1 MQRLRSLFNR
11 EKNANGTVTYFLTF
25 CDSIANTGF
34 DNPQLATEGY
44 MKNVAVYNCV
54 SRIAD
59 QVSQINLKLFSV
71 DSSGSLSKEI
81 EQHELLN
88 LLKNPYPTMRKSTFI
103 NRLVSHRLIYGNYY
117 VEKIYNPR
125 NGVYQKR
132 KPIQI
137 RPLRPDYMNVIE
149 GQNGINS
156 EYRYTP
162 EHGQAISFQVT
173 AIGLSNIIHGMN
185 FNPNNDFMGM
195 SPMLAAGY
203 SIDTHNE
210 ISKQNFRLVKNGV
223 RPSGILTIPSGVS
236 LDESQKKLLKAD
248 LKEKY
253 QGATNSGEPLVL
265 NNGMTWTQISINSN
279 DSEINQ
285 VKKDVTH
292 EIALAYKTPLELM
305 NTEPAKYD
313 NLNAAWEQLYN
324 DMVLPIANDIV
335 EELNSDLVPFYGDNL
350 ILVADFGHTKVMREA
365 KLNLHEKLNT
375 INHLTP
381 NEKRKLTDF
390 EPIEGGD
397 ELKQSSPAPT
407 QQQNEYIAGQMLD
420 GLTYGEAVAM
430 ERLIY
435 GER

>member
-1 MQRLRSLFNR
+1 
-11 EKNANGTVTYFLTF
+11 
-25 CDSIANTGF
+25 
-34 DNPQLATEGY
+34 
-44 MKNVAVYNCV
+44 MKNIAVYNCV
-54 SRIAD
+54 TRIAD
-59 QVSQINLKLFSV
+59 QVSQMKFKLFST
-71 DSSGSLSKEI
+71 DSSGSLSKKI

-88 LLKNPYPTMRKSTFI
+88 ILNNPYPTMRKSTFL

-137 RPLRPDYMNVIE
+137 RPLRPDYMNVVE

-162 EHGQAISFQVT
+162 EHGQALTFQVT
-173 AIGLSNIIHGMN
+173 ALGLSNIIHGMS
-185 FNPNNDFMGM
+185 FNPSNDFMGM
-195 SPMLAAGY
+195 SPMLPAGY

-253 QGATNSGEPLVL
+253 QGATNTGEPLVL
-265 NNGMTWTQISINSN
+265 NNGMTWTKISINAS
-279 DSEINQ
+279 DSEINN

-305 NTEPAKYD
+305 NTSPAKYD
-313 NLNAAWEQLYN
+313 NLNAAWEQLYY
-324 DMVLPIANDIV
+324 DMVLPISNDII
-335 EELNSDLVPFYGDNL
+335 EELNADLVPFYGENL
-350 ILVADFGHTKVMREA
+350 VLISDFDHTKVMRESN
-365 KLNLHEKLNT
+365 LNLHARLNT

-381 NEKRKLTDF
+381 NEKRAMTNV
-390 EPIEGGD
+390 EPIDGGD
-397 ELKQSSPAPT
+397 ELKQTSTPT
-407 QQQNEYIAGQMLD
+407 QQQNEYIAEQMRD
-420 GLTYGEAVAM
+420 GLTYNEAVAM
-430 ERLIY
+430 GKLIY
-435 GER
+435 GE

>member
-1 MQRLRSLFNR
+1 MQKLRSLFNR
-11 EKNANGTVTYFLTF
+11 EKNANGTVTYFLTIG
-25 CDSIANTGF
+25 DSIVNTSF
-34 DNPQLATEGY
+34 DNPKLATEGY
-44 MKNVAVYNCV
+44 MKNIAVYNCI

-59 QVSQINLKLFSV
+59 QVSQMNMKLFQT
-71 DSSGSLSKEI
+71 DSTGALSKQV
-81 EQHELLN
+81 EQSELLD
-88 LLKNPYPTMRKSTFI
+88 LLKNPYPTMRKSTFL
-103 NRLVSHRLIYGNYY
+103 NRVVSHKLIYGNYY
-117 VEKIYNPR
+117 IEKIYNPR
-125 NGVYQKR
+125 NGIYQKR

-137 RPLRPDYMNVIE
+137 RPLRPDYINVIE

-162 EHGQAISFQVT
+162 DQGQAISFKVT
-173 AIGLSNIIHGMN
+173 ALGASNIIHGMT
-185 FNPNNDFMGM
+185 FNPDNDFMGM
-195 SPMLAAGY
+195 SPMLPAGY

-210 ISKQNFRLVKNGV
+210 ISKQNYRLVKNGV

-305 NTEPAKYD
+305 NTLPAKYD
-313 NLNAAWEQLYN
+313 NLNAAWEQLYY
-324 DMVLPIANDIV
+324 DMVLPISNDII
-335 EELNSDLVPFYGDNL
+335 EELNSDLVPFYGENL
-350 ILVADFGHTKVMREA
+350 VLVADFSHTKVMREA
-365 KLNLHEKLNT
+365 KLNLHTKINN

-381 NEKRKLTDF
+381 NEKRKLVDY

-397 ELKQSSPAPT
+397 ELKQSSSDT
-407 QQQNEYIAGQMLD
+407 QQKTEYIADQMSN
-420 GLTYGEAVAM
+420 GLTYDEAVAM
-430 ERLIY
+430 EKLIY
-435 GER
+435 G